1 MDLQGQE
8 EDDQVI
14 ELGNNNKN
22 DGSQTDETSEQSQ
35 EPNDTDTQMKTSSSL
50 KESAMA
56 AKWITNKKI
65 GEDQHINE
73 DNHGKEGG

>member
-56 AKWITNKKI
+56 AK
-65 GEDQHINE
+65 
-73 DNHGKEGG
+73 